1 MQDGPI
7 IPSRSRSP
15 APCTTYIYDSI
26 RAYRSNPRGPIVTP
40 VGGGRGIAPR
50 RDWHCCQR
58 APRASWITQT
68 TLCRRHCRPWRAG
81 DVSSRWPHR
90 SSHGE
95 DRVHRT
101 AASRSDSVC
110 ADTDALVDTAQ
121 ALARITLVESYCT
134 RCGVPSTSGLQYSSL
149 RIPRESKPCACTV
162 MITGI
167 PGRRS
172 ASSKLKLSSGVW
184 VRAVHPLPHRRA
196 RALWS
201 PTCLVDHCGRATD
214 DEALLPG
221 PRLASMSG
229 PSGDMA
235 VVLHGITLSSSR
247 PSQLR
252 AVVCEPSLSL
262 AQPSCLACYVANI
275 LLAEVVSFRWLSSST
290 ETRGLLHVP
299 EF

>member
-1 MQDGPI
+1 MHDIHIRFDPCIPLEPQGPHCYTGRRW
-7 IPSRSRSP
+7 PRHR
-15 APCTTYIYDSI
+15 TTA
-26 RAYRSNPRGPIVTP
+26 RLAR
-40 VGGGRGIAPR
+40 
-50 RDWHCCQR
+50 R
-58 APRASWITQT
+58 APASWITQT

-162 MITGI
+162 MITGF

-172 ASSKLKLSSGVW
+172 PSSKLKLSSGVW
-184 VRAVHPLPHRRA
+184 VRVVHPLPHRRA

-201 PTCLVDHCGRATD
+201 PT
-214 DEALLPG
+214 LPRG
-221 PRLASMSG
+221 S
-229 PSGDMA
+229 
-235 VVLHGITLSSSR
+235 
-247 PSQLR
+247 LR
-252 AVVCEPSLSL
+252 ASYRRRSSPARPEARVDVWALGRHGGGATSRHNP
-262 AQPSCLACYVANI
+262 
-275 LLAEVVSFRWLSSST
+275 LLFTPKSAARCRL
-290 ETRGLLHVP
+290 
-299 EF
+299 